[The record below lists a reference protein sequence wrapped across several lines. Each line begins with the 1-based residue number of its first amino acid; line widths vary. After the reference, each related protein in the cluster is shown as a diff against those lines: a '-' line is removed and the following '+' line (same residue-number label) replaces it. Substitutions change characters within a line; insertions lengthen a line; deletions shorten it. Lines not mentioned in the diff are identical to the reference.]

1 MIVLYNGRL
10 VIERKKLSKNWH
22 AIYKVPNTEERTI
35 DLCTNNVQEA
45 FITAQ
50 YNYFA
55 IRDDKTYEEV
65 AESFVGKLK
74 CWSCIHWLARTNECS
89 FGFPEAM
96 QVRGQYAQRCG
107 LYDDC
112 VKVKNDLPFWYLPAA

>member
-89 FGFPEAM
+89 FGFPEAL

>member
-1 MIVLYNGRL
+1 
-10 VIERKKLSKNWH
+10 
-22 AIYKVPNTEERTI
+22 
-35 DLCTNNVQEA
+35 VQEA

-55 IRDDKTYEEV
+55 IRDNKTYEEV
-65 AESFVGKLK
+65 VESFVGKLT

-89 FGFPEAM
+89 FGFPEAL

-107 LYDDC
+107 LYDDSI
-112 VKVKNDLPFWYLPAA
+112 KVKNDLPFWYLPAA

>member
-10 VIERKKLSKNWH
+10 VIERKKLSKNWQ
-22 AIYKVPNTEERTI
+22 ANYKVPNTEERTI
-35 DLCTNNVQEA
+35 DLCTHNVQEA

-55 IRDDKTYEEV
+55 IRDNKTYEEV

-89 FGFPEAM
+89 FGFPEAN
-96 QVRGQYAQRCG
+96 QSRGQYAKRCS
-107 LYDDC
+107 LFDDSI
-112 VKVKNDLPFWYLPAA
+112 KVKNNLPFWYLPTD

>member
-10 VIERKKLSKNWH
+10 VIERKKLSKNWQ

-35 DLCTNNVQEA
+35 DLCTNNVQQA

-55 IRDDKTYEEV
+55 IRDDKTYEEI

-112 VKVKNDLPFWYLPAA
+112 VKVKNNLPFWYLPAA

>member
-10 VIERKKLSKNWH
+10 VIERKKLSKNWQ
-22 AIYKVPNTEERTI
+22 ANYKIPNTEERII

-55 IRDDKTYEEV
+55 IRDNKTYEEV
-65 AESFVGKLK
+65 VESFVGKLK

-89 FGFPEAM
+89 FGFPEAL

>member
-55 IRDDKTYEEV
+55 IRDNKTYEEV

-89 FGFPEAM
+89 FGFPEAT

>member
-22 AIYKVPNTEERTI
+22 AIYKVPNTDERTI

-89 FGFPEAM
+89 FGFPEAL

-107 LYDDC
+107 FRRLNVQPRLC
-112 VKVKNDLPFWYLPAA
+112 KAL

>member
-10 VIERKKLSKNWH
+10 VIERKKLSKNWQ

-35 DLCTNNVQEA
+35 DLCTNNVQKA

-89 FGFPEAM
+89 FGFPEAL

-112 VKVKNDLPFWYLPAA
+112 VKVKNNLPFWYLPTD

>member
-55 IRDDKTYEEV
+55 IRDNKTYEEV

-89 FGFPEAM
+89 FGFPEAL

-107 LYDDC
+107 LYDDST
-112 VKVKNDLPFWYLPAA
+112 KVKNDLPFWYLPAA

>member
-55 IRDDKTYEEV
+55 IRDNKTYEEV
-65 AESFVGKLK
+65 VESFVGKLK

-89 FGFPEAM
+89 FGFPEAL

>member
-10 VIERKKLSKNWH
+10 VIERKKLSKNWQ
-22 AIYKVPNTEERTI
+22 AIYKVPNTEEQTI

-55 IRDDKTYEEV
+55 IRDGKTYEEV

-112 VKVKNDLPFWYLPAA
+112 VKVKNNLPFWYLPAA

>member
-55 IRDDKTYEEV
+55 IRDGKTYEEV

>member
-10 VIERKKLSKNWH
+10 VIERKKLSKNWQ

-55 IRDDKTYEEV
+55 IRDGKTYEEV
-65 AESFVGKLK
+65 VESFVGKLK

>member
-35 DLCTNNVQEA
+35 DLCTNNVQQA

-55 IRDDKTYEEV
+55 IRDNKTYEEV

-96 QVRGQYAQRCG
+96 QARGQYAQRCG

>member
-22 AIYKVPNTEERTI
+22 AIYKVPNTEERVI

-55 IRDDKTYEEV
+55 IRDGKTYEEV

-107 LYDDC
+107 LYDDSI
-112 VKVKNDLPFWYLPAA
+112 KVKNDLPFWYLPAA

>member
-10 VIERKKLSKNWH
+10 VIERKKLSKNWQ

-55 IRDDKTYEEV
+55 IRDGKTYEEV

>member
-22 AIYKVPNTEERTI
+22 ANLKVPNTEERTI
-35 DLCTNNVQEA
+35 DLHTHNVQEA
-45 FITAQ
+45 YIAAQ

-55 IRDDKTYEEV
+55 IRDNKTYEEI
-65 AESFVGKLK
+65 AESFAGKPK

-89 FGFPEAM
+89 FGFPEAN
-96 QVRGQYAQRCG
+96 QVRGQYAKRCS
-107 LYDDC
+107 LYDDSI
-112 VKVKNDLPFWYLPAA
+112 KVKNNLPFWYLPTA

>member
-55 IRDDKTYEEV
+55 IRDGKTYEEV
-65 AESFVGKLK
+65 VESFVGKLK

>member
-10 VIERKKLSKNWH
+10 VIERKKLSKNWQ

-55 IRDDKTYEEV
+55 IRDNKTYEEV

-96 QVRGQYAQRCG
+96 QVRGPYAQRCG

>member
-10 VIERKKLSKNWH
+10 VIEHKKLSKNWH

-55 IRDDKTYEEV
+55 IRDGKTYEEV

-107 LYDDC
+107 LYDDSI
-112 VKVKNDLPFWYLPAA
+112 KVKNDLPFWYLPAA